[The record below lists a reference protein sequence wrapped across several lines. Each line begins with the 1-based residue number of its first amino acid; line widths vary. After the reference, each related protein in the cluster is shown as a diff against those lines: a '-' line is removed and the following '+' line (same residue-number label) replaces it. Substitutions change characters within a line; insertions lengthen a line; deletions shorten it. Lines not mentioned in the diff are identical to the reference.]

1 MHKKSIHILEPLNQ
15 GDEALLR
22 ELNHIELV
30 AALCLGIKL
39 AATFEDV

>member
-1 MHKKSIHILEPLNQ
+1 MHEESIHVLEPLDQ
-15 GDEALLR
+15 SDKALLR

-39 AATFEDV
+39 ATTFENI